1 MTPTLGINVDNTCPP
16 SSLFDLHYL
25 RLLGDGTKDLFT
37 RYAQIESVN
46 VSNFSV
52 FVKKFCTTAGFCLEG
67 EMQLNSQYVDYLL
80 SATLYSGLFAVVKL
94 GLYSNSSKVSITVS
108 AKSEE
113 TALAVIETIR
123 KDLPK
128 SPTENKVIFTFW
140 RRTATGGAS
149 SSVHPLDGPVWSD
162 IQHNYTG
169 AASAAITHLTQITN
183 PASQGKIIL
192 WHGPPGQGKTYA
204 IRALARDWQTRL
216 GASVELVLD
225 HEALFADA
233 DYMFKIL
240 LTETD
245 DYYPDD
251 DEPKKLNAPRLII
264 VEDGAQIFG
273 VNCRNTPGFSRF
285 LNMGDG
291 LIGQA
296 SNIVFLLTANEDIGT
311 LDEAVTRPGRCLQT
325 LEIKPLTFEEKMT
338 WLEKHKL
345 PIEAAA
351 HCDSLADLYAFMNG
365 NKTSESKL
373 GIGF

>member
-1 MTPTLGINVDNTCPP
+1 MTPSLGINVENTCPP
-16 SSLFDLHYL
+16 SSLFDLLYL
-25 RLLGDGTKDLFT
+25 RLLGNGGTDLFT
-37 RYAQIESVN
+37 RYGSVESVQTAN
-46 VSNFSV
+46 FSNFIQ
-52 FVKKFCTTAGFCLEG
+52 KFCQEKHFLLEG
-67 EMQLNSQYVDYLL
+67 AMQLNTNYIDYLL
-80 SATLYSGLFAVVKL
+80 ISAGGSGVDAVVKL
-94 GLYSNSSKVSITVS
+94 GLYTSSSKVSITVS
-108 AKSEE
+108 ARTQE
-113 TALAVIETIR
+113 TALSVIELVR
-123 KDLPK
+123 KELPK
-128 SPTENKVIFTFW
+128 APTENKVVFTFW
-140 RRTATGGAS
+140 RRTSNGNAS
-149 SSVHPLDGPVWSD
+149 ASIHPLDGPVWSD

-169 AASAAITHLTQITN
+169 VASAAITHLTQITN

-251 DEPKKLNAPRLII
+251 DEPKKKNAPRLII

-311 LDEAVTRPGRCLQT
+311 LDDAVTRPGRCLQA
-325 LEIKPLTFEEKMT
+325 LEIKPLTFEEKVA
-338 WLEKHKL
+338 WLEKHGL
-345 PIEAAA
+345 PIMAAD
-351 HCDSLADLYAFMNG
+351 HCESLADLYAFMNG